1 MIEMF
6 NLKSIP
12 GQRVWAIV
20 SLLCP
25 IVAAV
30 VSWLMTNSHTEF
42 WNEVNKDL
50 KDDANRN
57 AGAMMAA
64 AEVIQIL
71 FYMALGF
78 ASGLFFSVLSLV
90 SQRSKFGVFCLLLN
104 VAPFLLFVA
113 SIVYKASP

>member
-1 MIEMF
+1 MF
-6 NLKSIP
+6 SLKSVPEHRILA
-12 GQRVWAIV
+12 VAA
-20 SLLCP
+20 LLCP
-25 IVAAV
+25 ILAAA

-50 KDDANRN
+50 QDDANRN

-64 AEVIQIL
+64 SEGIQIL

-78 ASGLFFSVLSLV
+78 ACGLFFSVLSLV
-90 SQRSKFGVFCLLLN
+90 SQRSKFGFFCLLLN

-113 SIVYKASP
+113 SIVYKTSP